1 MTKNKKNIKPLKI
14 EENIS
19 FSLFPF
25 KNAKWAYVI
34 LAIIGISF
42 YYNTID
48 NEFALDDGIIIH
60 QNEFVMKG
68 AKGTKDILTHDAYYS
83 FYRQMN
89 AEDQLAG
96 GRYRP
101 LSVVS
106 FAIEQSFIR
115 TYPTGLFDAY
125 KDINRNGVI
134 DKNEY
139 NKFVDRNNNNNMELD
154 ECVECWDINE
164 NGKMDAPEDK
174 NLNGKLDEG
183 EDINANGKLDLEGP
197 EDINGDGLVNKTD
210 CHVEGVALRHF
221 NNMLFYVLS
230 ILVLFGFLK
239 DYLFKNNWDLAFL
252 TTLLFAIH
260 PLHTEVVANM
270 KSRDEIFSFL
280 FIILTFIYTFKSLEL
295 KKTKYFIIAGFMY
308 FLALLSKEYAFTL
321 VIIIPLMI
329 AIFRPEMIDLKHKK
343 LWALFAVFLVTA
355 AIMYVMKS
363 KKIPFYILIGI
374 FFSIGSIFALMSEYK
389 NKTFLALISSL
400 TIAFIIYMCFRL
412 FSVTLKPAVPDT
424 EVLNNPY
431 LFANTEEKWATKIY
445 VLLKYL
451 QLLFYPNPLSSDYS
465 FNTILYR
472 KFSSWDTLL
481 SLFTYL
487 TLAGLTLWLF
497 IKKHPISFGLIFF
510 FGNLLMIGN
519 ILMDI
524 GATMGERLIYHSSFG
539 FAICIAW
546 LLVEGLKKIKI
557 NPMLHKSLL
566 ITLSL
571 LLIGV
576 FGYKTII
583 RNAEWK
589 NDITLF
595 TKDVQTV
602 PNSVLCLGN
611 AGARWIDLS
620 ERPQYRDSVQVL
632 VNRAMGYLKHALE
645 LHPKYVNGYLNLGLG
660 QMKLGQFDSAYVT
673 WNKAK
678 TLYPN
683 NPFLQSYFP
692 YLAINFMNRGVNIG
706 QQGKL
711 DEAVSDLEKAAQCNP
726 NNFDIWYN
734 YGGVYFTKGDFEKA
748 KIGFENALKLNPNAE
763 NAKNGLSAANAQLS
777 VKTITTTS
785 VTASK

>member
-1 MTKNKKNIKPLKI
+1 MTKNKKNSTPLNIKEK
-14 EENIS
+14 NS

-25 KNAKWAYVI
+25 KNANWAYVI
-34 LAIIGISF
+34 LAIIGIGF
-42 YYNTID
+42 YFNTIN

-68 AKGTKDILTHDAYYS
+68 TKGTKDILTHDAYYS

-106 FAIEQSFIR
+106 FAVEQSFIR

-134 DKNEY
+134 DKNEF
-139 NKFVDRNNNNNMELD
+139 NKFVDRNKNNNMELD
-154 ECVECWDINE
+154 ECIECWDTNE

-174 NLNGKLDEG
+174 NTNGKLDPG
-183 EDINANGKLDLEGP
+183 EDVNSNGVLDIEGP

-210 CHVEGVALRHF
+210 CFVEGVALRHF

-295 KKTKYFIIAGFMY
+295 KKIKYFIVAGFMY

-321 VIIIPLMI
+321 VFIIPLMI
-329 AIFRPEMIDLKHKK
+329 SIFRPEMIDLKDKK
-343 LWALFAVFLVTA
+343 LWVVFGMFLITS

-363 KKIPFYILIGI
+363 KKVPFYILIAI
-374 FFSIGSIFALMSEYK
+374 FFSIGSILALAKEYK
-389 NKTFLALISSL
+389 NKTFLALMSSL
-400 TIAFIIYMCFRL
+400 TIAFVIYMCFRL
-412 FSVTLKPAVPDT
+412 YSVTLKPAVPDT

-431 LFANTEEKWATKIY
+431 LFANTEEKWATKIF

-451 QLLFYPNPLSSDYS
+451 QLLFYPHPLSSDYS

-487 TLAGLTLWLF
+487 SLAGLTIWLF
-497 IKKHPISFGLIFF
+497 IKKHPLAFGLIFF

-524 GATMGERLIYHSSFG
+524 GATMGERLIYLY
-539 FAICIAW
+539 C
-546 LLVEGLKKIKI
+546 LVI
-557 NPMLHKSLL
+557 N
-566 ITLSL
+566 
-571 LLIGV
+571 
-576 FGYKTII
+576 
-583 RNAEWK
+583 
-589 NDITLF
+589 
-595 TKDVQTV
+595 
-602 PNSVLCLGN
+602 
-611 AGARWIDLS
+611 
-620 ERPQYRDSVQVL
+620 
-632 VNRAMGYLKHALE
+632 
-645 LHPKYVNGYLNLGLG
+645 
-660 QMKLGQFDSAYVT
+660 
-673 WNKAK
+673 
-678 TLYPN
+678 
-683 NPFLQSYFP
+683 
-692 YLAINFMNRGVNIG
+692 
-706 QQGKL
+706 
-711 DEAVSDLEKAAQCNP
+711 
-726 NNFDIWYN
+726 
-734 YGGVYFTKGDFEKA
+734 
-748 KIGFENALKLNPNAE
+748 
-763 NAKNGLSAANAQLS
+763 
-777 VKTITTTS
+777 
-785 VTASK
+785 